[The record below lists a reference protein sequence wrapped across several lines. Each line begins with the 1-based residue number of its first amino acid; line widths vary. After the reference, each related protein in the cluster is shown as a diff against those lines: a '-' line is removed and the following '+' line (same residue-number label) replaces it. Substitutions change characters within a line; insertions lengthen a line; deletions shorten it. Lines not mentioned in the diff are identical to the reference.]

1 MNELIDELVKAA
13 GAGEAAYPPL
23 QVAAR
28 LAAALMLGQFLAF
41 AYKRTHTGKRFATAI
56 PHAQVL
62 LAVGGA
68 LIWLVVGNNLVRAF
82 GLAGTIGLIR
92 YRTRIRD
99 PKDTT
104 VLLFSMIIGMACG
117 LGQYDVA
124 AIGTL
129 FVVITLVWLSW
140 THRREQIRSN
150 ADPHDLHDPVEMEDE
165 SQGR

>member
-1 MNELIDELVKAA
+1 MRELIDELVRAA
-13 GAGEAAYPPL
+13 GAGEVAHPPL
-23 QVAAR
+23 HVAAR
-28 LAAALMLGQFLAF
+28 LAASLILGWILAF
-41 AYKRTHTGKRFATAI
+41 VYRRTHTGERFSTAI

-117 LGQYDVA
+117 LGQYVVA

-129 FVVITLVWLSW
+129 FVVLTLGWLSIA
-140 THRREQIRSN
+140 HRRGRSGVAA
-150 ADPHDLHDPVEMEDE
+150 ADDLRDLIQMGEE
-165 SQGR
+165 SADS

>member
-1 MNELIDELVKAA
+1 MPELIDELVRLS
-13 GAGEAAYPPL
+13 GVEEAAHPPL
-23 QVAAR
+23 QVALR
-28 LAAALMLGQFLAF
+28 LAAALVFGWILALI
-41 AYKRTHTGKRFATAI
+41 YKRTHTGDRFSTAI

-117 LGQYDVA
+117 LGQYVVA

-129 FVVITLVWLSW
+129 FVVVTLAWLAMAHKRGQARLSGA
-140 THRREQIRSN
+140 TSELRDLIEMGEEREDQ
-150 ADPHDLHDPVEMEDE
+150 
-165 SQGR
+165 